1 MAKRGF
7 TLIELLIVI
16 VIIAIL
22 VGAVWPYVQRYV
34 EDAQI
39 SKAKR
44 DLDEIRN
51 ALTRYESDQN
61 RLFNDVTIK
70 PLIGSYLS
78 KSMTDPWG
86 SSYVVNPD
94 FSVCYSIG
102 PDRIDNTGDEIRQYF
117 RPPLAISRAYWI
129 DSDKN
134 SRVNDGD
141 VLQLKFS
148 RPIRRNLGDGPTT
161 TPIAQ
166 DDFVYSTGAP
176 VAPYV
181 ALTTPDFTES
191 FMGVR
196 ITFGPGANPSFKPNF
211 DTITVT
217 TGCKIVD
224 GEGIPCLPNQPI
236 VIKSF

>member
-1 MAKRGF
+1 MSRKGF

-34 EDAQI
+34 EDAHI
-39 SKAKR
+39 SKAKQ

-51 ALTRYESDQN
+51 ALTRYETDQN
-61 RLFNDVTIK
+61 RLYTDVTTK

-78 KSMTDPWG
+78 KSMIDPWG
-86 SSYVVNPD
+86 SPYVVAPD
-94 FSVCYSIG
+94 SSACYSLG
-102 PDRIDNTGDEIRQYF
+102 PDRQDSTGDEIKRYF
-117 RPPLAISRAYWI
+117 RPPLAISRAFWI

-134 SRVNDGD
+134 SQVNAGD

-148 RPIRRNLGDGPTT
+148 RPIRRNPGDGPTT
-161 TPIAQ
+161 TPITS

-176 VAPYV
+176 VAPYI

-191 FMGVR
+191 NMGVR
-196 ITFGPGANPSFKPNF
+196 VTFGPGSNPDFRPNY
-211 DTITVT
+211 DTITVS

-224 GEGIPCLPNQPI
+224 GEGVPCLPEQPI
-236 VIKSF
+236 VIKSY